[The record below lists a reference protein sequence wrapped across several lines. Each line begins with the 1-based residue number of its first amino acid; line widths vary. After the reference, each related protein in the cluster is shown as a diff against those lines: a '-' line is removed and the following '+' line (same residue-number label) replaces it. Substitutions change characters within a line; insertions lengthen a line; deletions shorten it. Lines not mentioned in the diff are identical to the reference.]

1 MARRFAMTERNASQ
15 IEFPAVCR
23 RRVEACFDGGAVT
36 SDGGAVLLRE
46 CDARLGLTRRAAEGV
61 GDDRQGGKVV
71 HSTRSM
77 TAQLVYGLCLGY
89 EDLNDHDALRDDPC
103 LQTAVG
109 RDSRLAG
116 SSTLCRFQN
125 RMDGE
130 AAWALNRL
138 LVDLFVESFDSPPK
152 ELVLDFDA
160 TDIPVHGE
168 QVGRFFHGY
177 YRTYCFLP
185 LYVTC
190 GRQVLA
196 AYLRPSRKDPAKH
209 TGAILRLLVRR
220 LREEWPGV
228 RIVFRA
234 DSGFCRAHV
243 LRWCERHEVGYVVGL
258 ARNPV
263 LERLCS
269 RLRIRAGKR
278 FRRTGRKARLF
289 ADIHYGAKTWNGCR
303 RRVIAKAEHTSL
315 GPNNRFVVTNLHG
328 DARELYDECYCAR
341 GDMENRIKEQM
352 ELFAD
357 RTSCHDWWPNQFRLL
372 LSALAYT
379 LLEAVRRLALEGTE
393 LAAAQ
398 CSTIRLKLMKVGAV
412 VVRNTRRVRLMLSSA
427 FPLQDLFRTV
437 AGRLAGG

>member
-1 MARRFAMTERNASQ
+1 MTKDNAFD
-15 IEFPAVCR
+15 IEFPTVRR

-36 SDGGAVLLRE
+36 SDGGALLLRE
-46 CDARLGLTRRAAEGV
+46 CDARLGLTRRASEAI
-61 GDDRQGGKVV
+61 GDDRQKGKVV

-89 EDLNDHDALRDDPC
+89 EDLNDHDTLRDDVC

-130 AAWALNRL
+130 AAWALNKL
-138 LVDLFVESFDSPPK
+138 LVDLFVESFESPPE

-160 TDIPVHGE
+160 TDIPIHGE

-190 GRQVLA
+190 GKQVLA
-196 AYLRPSRKDPAKH
+196 AYLRPSRKDPALH
-209 TGAILRLLVRR
+209 TGAILRLLVQRF
-220 LREEWPGV
+220 REEWPGV

-234 DSGFCRAHV
+234 DSGFCRPHV
-243 LRWCERHEVGYVVGL
+243 LEWCDRHGVGYVVGL
-258 ARNPV
+258 ARNQV

-269 RLRIRAGKR
+269 RLRIKAAKR

-289 ADIHYGAKTWNGCR
+289 ADIRYGAGTWNGCR
-303 RRVIAKAEHTSL
+303 RRVVAKAEHTRL
-315 GPNNRFVVTNLHG
+315 GANNRFVVTNLPG
-328 DARELYDECYCAR
+328 KAREIYDDIYCAR

-357 RTSCHDWWPNQFRLL
+357 RTSCHNWWPNQFRLL
-372 LSALAYT
+372 LSSLAYT
-379 LLEAVRRLALEGTE
+379 LFEAMRRLALKGTE
-393 LAAAQ
+393 LARAQ
-398 CSTIRLKLMKVGAV
+398 CSTIRLKLMKIGAV
-412 VVRNTRRVRLMLSSA
+412 VVRNTRRVKLMLSSA
-427 FPLQDLFRTV
+427 FPRQDLFRTV
-437 AGRLAGG
+437 ARRLAAG